1 MRYTNWILITDRQS
15 AREHCS
21 TLGSSW
27 THGIKA
33 KYKGL
38 RRKFHGGGLPNMVV
52 SVVFDTGF
60 LRTVLHNLTKHRV
73 LVAAAFNCD
82 GYTDL
87 SIVSTM
93 PVIDY
98 INLVPHFD

>member
-1 MRYTNWILITDRQS
+1 
-15 AREHCS
+15 
-21 TLGSSW
+21 
-27 THGIKA
+27 
-33 KYKGL
+33 
-38 RRKFHGGGLPNMVV
+38 MVV